1 MWGNIFLENHLQYN
15 FNFNFP
21 NRHSVNF
28 LKLIIWQ
35 YWWWFFFTLFFIIYY
50 MICIRIFLKRT
61 FKFRP
66 KIVSAY
72 RAHGRWGDILV
83 SLVPIFWC
91 FSILFHS
98 NGLLKLNEM
107 QTETSVITIRVRGR
121 QWYWIYK
128 IDLHNLLNFNFKNKI
143 FRKMKITNYFN
154 NNINMYDMYFKFW
167 KNIFFSKNYK
177 QFNQKLNTNYL
188 LNEQKSDLYKY
199 KKKTFF
205 KKFYNNNFV
214 KNNFY
219 VIFKN
224 NLIFEKFEN
233 FKSQK
238 DERSKEFFR
247 KVFGEKIFTNARPMS
262 WEHYKLKLKN
272 GKKFSNK
279 NIYQNFQYFIKQN
292 DNFSENFQ
300 LKKSFY
306 NFIFFNKNNLF
317 TKLKN
322 KNQGKNLLLKLKF
335 NQQLKENINY
345 KEYKIILKKPYLYDF
360 KKKNIKSNVNII
372 EVMFYKNFFFKKPN
386 LNDQYSIVIDQNKK
400 ILYNNYENNYS
411 NKFNNLNLEQ
421 KKIIFKE
428 YNTGSLKKDKLLN
441 NVYQQSIKP
450 IKTKKNFYFFNY
462 NDLIFSKTNNNFQK
476 KKKLNKSLLFNQR
489 LLQTNSVLVLPIKKN
504 ITIITNSYD
513 VIHSWFI
520 PGLGIKMDCV
530 PGRSTHHTLFIKT
543 PGLFYG
549 QCAEICGRFHHHMPI
564 KIAAVNWEHFILWWQ
579 HHTKNLSTNPLNKD
593 INKKLLKNLKKN
605 KNIFYNRRLSI

>member
-15 FNFNFP
+15 FSFNFP

-50 MICIRIFLKRT
+50 MIFIRILLKRT

-107 QTETSVITIRVRGR
+107 QTESSVITIRVRGR

-128 IDLHNLLNFNFKNKI
+128 IDLHNLMNFNFKNKI

-154 NNINMYDMYFKFW
+154 NNINIYDMYFKFW

-177 QFNQKLNTNYL
+177 QINSKLNVNYL
-188 LNEQKSDLYKY
+188 LNEDKTNLYKY
-199 KKKTFF
+199 KQKTFF
-205 KKFYNNNFV
+205 KKFYKNNFF

-219 VIFKN
+219 LIFKT
-224 NLIFEKFEN
+224 NLN
-233 FKSQK
+233 FKKLEQFKYNKIEKSREFYQK
-238 DERSKEFFR
+238 MYGNSIFDKA
-247 KVFGEKIFTNARPMS
+247 KTIGLIQYKLDLNKKIFFKT
-262 WEHYKLKLKN
+262 
-272 GKKFSNK
+272 
-279 NIYQNFQYFIKQN
+279 NIYQNFQFYL
-292 DNFSENFQ
+292 DNNNINKIFKFKN
-300 LKKSFY
+300 LFY
-306 NFIFFNKNNLF
+306 NFTFFKKNNFLYNF
-317 TKLKN
+317 KKY
-322 KNQGKNLLLKLKF
+322 NQTQNILLKLKF
-335 NQQLKENINY
+335 SQQLKENINF
-345 KEYKIILKKPYLYDF
+345 KEYKIILKKPYFYNF
-360 KKKNIKSNVNII
+360 KKKNIKSNINII

-400 ILYNNYENNYS
+400 IIYNNYDNIYS
-411 NKFNNLNLEQ
+411 NKFNNLNLDQ
-421 KKIIFKE
+421 KKIIFKN
-428 YNTGSLKKDKLLN
+428 YNTGSLKKNKSLN
-441 NVYQQSIKP
+441 GIYHQPIKFV
-450 IKTKKNFYFFNY
+450 KTKKNFYFFNY
-462 NDLIFSKTNNNFQK
+462 NDLIFSKTSNNFQK

-593 INKKLLKNLKKN
+593 INKKLLKNIKKN
-605 KNIFYNRRLSI
+605 KNIFYNRRLSM